1 MFRNVSV
8 SGCLNESHL
17 IIVQGYILAEVDSTK
32 NEKKKTTDNG

>member
-8 SGCLNESHL
+8 SGCLNESHF
-17 IIVQGYILAEVDSTK
+17 ISVQGYILAEVDSIK